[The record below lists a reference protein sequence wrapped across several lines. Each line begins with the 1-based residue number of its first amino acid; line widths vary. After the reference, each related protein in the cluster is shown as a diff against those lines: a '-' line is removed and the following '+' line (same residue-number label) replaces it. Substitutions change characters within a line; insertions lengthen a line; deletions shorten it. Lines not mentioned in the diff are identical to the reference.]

1 MEALESIDLG
11 YDSFVPTNALTLK
24 ELPKLKSIVSRYGK
38 KEMEAP
44 LDDVPANYGKF
55 TFTGLPALEVV
66 QLNGTSL
73 LNASEFE
80 FVSLPML
87 NSVEIMGAGDG
98 GFSRAIFS
106 GAGLLGA

>member
-1 MEALESIDLG
+1 
-11 YDSFVPTNALTLK
+11 
-24 ELPKLKSIVSRYGK
+24 
-38 KEMEAP
+38 MEAP

-80 FVSLPML
+80 FASLPML

-98 GFSRAIFS
+98 GFSRVIFS
-106 GAGLLGA
+106 GA

>member
-24 ELPKLKSIVSRYGK
+24 ELPKLKSIVSRYG

-80 FVSLPML
+80 FASLPML

-98 GFSRAIFS
+98 GFSRVIFS